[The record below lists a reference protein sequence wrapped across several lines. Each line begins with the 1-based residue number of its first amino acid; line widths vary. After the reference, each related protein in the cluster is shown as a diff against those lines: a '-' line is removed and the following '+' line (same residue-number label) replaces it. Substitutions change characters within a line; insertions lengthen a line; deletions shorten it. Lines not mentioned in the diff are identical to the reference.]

1 MTRRDERGAACLETS
16 EGSAGRSSRTLVSRV
31 PLHRSDASHLTD
43 LWPLLSPPGTYVLR
57 FDSVNQE
64 IEQAKIAARVD
75 PKTGVEIL
83 VPQASEGAGLTLD
96 ERAVMLATAISS

>member
-1 MTRRDERGAACLETS
+1 M
-16 EGSAGRSSRTLVSRV
+16 
-31 PLHRSDASHLTD
+31 
-43 LWPLLSPPGTYVLR
+43 LR